1 MSGFWE
7 RFATVVLI
15 AVVTGILLTAPGPI
29 ATLALCCGALLL
41 LIIHYRRQLA
51 MLDKWLKGEESSL
64 PDSSGKWGDVFARLA
79 RLAREQKHSYQQISS
94 ALERLRRA
102 TSAMPEGVVIM
113 DEVDRIEWCNP
124 VAEKHLG
131 INSNQDTG
139 QHITNLVRQTQFAQY
154 LTARNYSDPLVIK
167 QSRQKELTL
176 SLQLVP
182 YGDKQKLLL
191 SRDVTQL
198 ERIQTIRRDFIANV
212 SHELRTPLTVI
223 GGFLETLT
231 DESHPD
237 PKTRKWA
244 LALMTDQTKRMQRL
258 VEDLLTLSRLEDT
271 ENLVREENVDVSG
284 MLRGLYDEARSLS
297 AGRHVVIL
305 SLDSD
310 ATLLGSTDELRSAF
324 GNLISNAVR
333 YTPDGGVITL
343 SWSIR
348 DGQGVFAVQ
357 DSGIGIEPE
366 HIPRLTERFYRV
378 DRGRSRETGG
388 TGLGLA
394 IVKHVLTCHQANL
407 EIVSEQGKG
416 SCFSAWFPVTRLITQ
431 TTSETAQPAPL
442 PDVDANTGADAD
454 TAARV

>member
-15 AVVTGILLTAPGPI
+15 TVVTGILLTALG
-29 ATLALCCGALLL
+29 AVTTLALCSGVLLML
-41 LIIHYRRQLA
+41 VIHHQRHLA
-51 MLDKWLKGEESSL
+51 MLDKWLKGEKSSL
-64 PDSSGKWGDVFARLA
+64 PNSSGKWWDVFARLA
-79 RLAREQKHSYQQISS
+79 RLVREQKHSHQQLSS

-113 DEVDRIEWCNP
+113 DEMDRIEWCNP

-131 INSNQDTG
+131 INSSLDTG
-139 QHITNLVRQTQFAQY
+139 QHITHLVRQTQFAQY
-154 LTARNYSDPLVIK
+154 LAARNYSEPLVIK

-191 SRDVTQL
+191 SRDVTRL
-198 ERIQTIRRDFIANV
+198 ERIQTMRRDFIANV

-244 LALMTDQTKRMQRL
+244 LTLMTDQTRRMQRL

-271 ENLVREENVDVSG
+271 ENLVREENVDVPA
-284 MLRGLYDEARSLS
+284 MLRGLYDEAQSLS
-297 AGRHVVIL
+297 AGRHLVIL
-305 SLDSD
+305 TLDTD
-310 ATLLGSTDELRSAF
+310 AKLLGSTDELRSAF

-333 YTPDGGVITL
+333 YTPDGGIITL
-343 SWSIR
+343 SWCIR
-348 DGQGVFAVQ
+348 DEQGVFSVQ

-416 SCFSAWFPVTRLITQ
+416 SCFSAWFPAARLITQ
-431 TTSETAQPAPL
+431 KMSVTAQHAPL
-442 PDVDANTGADAD
+442 PDAGV
-454 TAARV
+454 